1 MIIIRLELDQFGG
14 LNDYKLDLTD
24 GINVFYGD
32 NGTGKTTLGLFIKTM
47 LYGVSS
53 DRKKTD
59 VTQRMQII
67 PLSFQTASGRMTIEI
82 GGRRLE
88 IARTFGKTKK
98 QDRLAMTWLDDG
110 TRLDISNE
118 PGEYFLE
125 LNEETFT
132 RTCFL
137 GEMSHTVLPTTDG
150 EMTSR
155 LMNLSITGHE
165 NMDYHKAH
173 KNLTAEAKA
182 LSNQR
187 GSGSLDRLCAEKKD
201 LEAKLHTKDQLLA
214 DRDQIELQLERDQV
228 RKLELTQLIQHLKE
242 KSASFD
248 QLKEMEDYERA
259 MLLLAKKSDL
269 EARIER
275 IKSPIDQSEVA
286 RIKNDLEVFVDEQAH
301 LEETVSRHNEAANE
315 LAQQEGGFTPEY
327 DRLFDP
333 ANEKVVRT
341 YLSRKEALEAKIGL
355 VKDCT
360 LSEKADLSTWSEQ
373 LANSYRLVKRIN
385 ELKYWGPVAG
395 LVLFLMLYGISVG
408 SDTLII
414 IGFMGSIFIALG
426 WFFIRKTAL
435 KSQIHY
441 QQGIKEK
448 IRALLGEQAGA
459 DFLLM
464 QAQNPEFSLDRALAQ
479 WTEEQET
486 LAGEVKKLGLQMEDL
501 GDFLKEQVQYQSQK
515 DHWQQQVSEITKNH
529 GLLEEAAAQLDTR
542 RVTLGNDLLPLD
554 LPCDKSS
561 LSPLERLLN
570 QLEFQTQEIA
580 ELDRTMAELTKLS
593 LDRNLNPIL
602 LEPKSHNESGV
613 RRELDMQRQLHVELD
628 QANEELAN
636 VNIQMVTAKG
646 HLDLLN
652 NHLADK
658 TTLAHRLVETT
669 LQLERAWHRRQV
681 LDLAID
687 NLEESYREIQRDYLP
702 RVSQEVSQTFQALTK
717 GRYERVLLSG
727 DFKMKIPV
735 AGQLSSMDYLSRG
748 NQDLLWLGLRLSLC
762 AIIVHGEKAPLIFD
776 DSFLH
781 LDEERLKNVLNY
793 LSERIDGQIIILTC
807 HHRETRL
814 LKEMDLL

>member
-355 VKDCT
+355 VKECT
-360 LSEKADLSTWSEQ
+360 LSEKADLSTWSAQ
-373 LANSYRLVKRIN
+373 LANSDRLVKRIN

-628 QANEELAN
+628 QANEELAT

>member
-435 KSQIHY
+435 KNQIHY

-646 HLDLLN
+646 HLVLLN

>member
-286 RIKNDLEVFVDEQAH
+286 RIKNDLEAFVDEQAH

-360 LSEKADLSTWSEQ
+360 LSEKADLSTWSAQ
-373 LANSYRLVKRIN
+373 LANSDRLVKRIN

-435 KSQIHY
+435 KNQIHY

>member
-355 VKDCT
+355 VKECT
-360 LSEKADLSTWSEQ
+360 LSEKADLSTWSAQ
-373 LANSYRLVKRIN
+373 LANSDRLVKRIN

-435 KSQIHY
+435 KNQIHY

>member
-360 LSEKADLSTWSEQ
+360 LSEKADLSTWSAQ
-373 LANSYRLVKRIN
+373 LANSDRLVKRIN

-435 KSQIHY
+435 KNQIHY

>member
-286 RIKNDLEVFVDEQAH
+286 RIKSDLEVFVDEQAH

-373 LANSYRLVKRIN
+373 LANSYRLAKRIN

-628 QANEELAN
+628 QANEELAT